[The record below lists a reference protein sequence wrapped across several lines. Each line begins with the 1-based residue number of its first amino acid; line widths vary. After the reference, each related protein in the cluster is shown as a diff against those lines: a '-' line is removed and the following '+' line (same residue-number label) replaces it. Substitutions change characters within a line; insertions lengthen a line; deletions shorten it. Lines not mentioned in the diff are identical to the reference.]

1 MMLKLQVGGIFRPS
15 LGFFGFALQRFE
27 MWDSMFRW
35 LCDLAFPTGVFMQEK
50 INTVKNIT

>member
-1 MMLKLQVGGIFRPS
+1 MMLKLQVGGNIRPS